1 MTLYLPIEENL
12 EKAAHL
18 LRSGELVS
26 FPTETVYGLG
36 ADALNDEAV
45 QKIYTLKGRPSNNPL
60 ICHVSSIDD
69 AKKIA
74 EISDEAL
81 NMMHHFWPGPLTL
94 VVPLKEKSG
103 LANTVTAGLNT
114 VAIRMPKSAL
124 AQKLLKKV
132 SRPIA
137 APSANLSTQISATSP
152 MHVEKYFKDLFI
164 LADGN
169 CEGGLESTILDLSTN
184 HPKILR
190 EGLITK
196 AELMH
201 ILDQDIGTEL
211 ESKILKA
218 PGMSKLHYSPN
229 LPVRLN
235 ATQPKKDEAFITF
248 GPVIG
253 KYEHAFHLSAGSDL
267 SEAAYKLYDA
277 LHQMDQADK
286 FQAIAIMPIP
296 NERIGKAINDRLM
309 RAKK

>member
-152 MHVEKYFKDLFI
+152 MHVEKYLWSKMSLGE
-164 LADGN
+164 DGN
-169 CEGGLESTILDLSTN
+169 
-184 HPKILR
+184 
-190 EGLITK
+190 
-196 AELMH
+196 
-201 ILDQDIGTEL
+201 
-211 ESKILKA
+211 
-218 PGMSKLHYSPN
+218 
-229 LPVRLN
+229 
-235 ATQPKKDEAFITF
+235 
-248 GPVIG
+248 
-253 KYEHAFHLSAGSDL
+253 
-267 SEAAYKLYDA
+267 
-277 LHQMDQADK
+277 
-286 FQAIAIMPIP
+286 
-296 NERIGKAINDRLM
+296 
-309 RAKK
+309 